1 MQDSRQ
7 FESLGLGPI
16 EQVAYAVHDM
26 DRALAR
32 YQPIYGAFDVYDAP
46 NPGCTYRG
54 NEAAFPV
61 RIGTNNDGPIEIELL
76 QPLGGPS
83 VLTEHLENHGEG
95 LHHVRFRC
103 QEIDAKSISPP
114 IRIRKR
120 SISRRISCAAW
131 PGTSYHTCNMRKP
144 CEPNSL
150 LSARPCSRSRVVS
163 IRRKRSGSRS
173 VRAQGCGSPAALP
186 RRRARGRP

>member
-1 MQDSRQ
+1 MQDSQQ

-32 YQPIYGAFDVYDAP
+32 YQPIYGAFEVYDAP

-103 QEIDAKSISPP
+103 QEIDAKIEQL
-114 IRIRKR
+114 
-120 SISRRISCAAW
+120 
-131 PGTSYHTCNMRKP
+131 T
-144 CEPNSL
+144 
-150 LSARPCSRSRVVS
+150 
-163 IRRKRSGSRS
+163 RSGFTNVLYKRFAPNVAFSYLEPPTS
-173 VRAQGCGSPAALP
+173 EDGPILIELLQMP
-186 RRRARGRP
+186 